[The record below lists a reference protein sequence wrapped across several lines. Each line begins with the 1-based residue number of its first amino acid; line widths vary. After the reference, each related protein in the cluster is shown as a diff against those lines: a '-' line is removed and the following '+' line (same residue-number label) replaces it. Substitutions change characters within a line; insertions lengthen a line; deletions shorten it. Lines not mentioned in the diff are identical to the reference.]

1 MKEYLLCI
9 DQGTTSSR
17 AIIFDSKG
25 EIVACE
31 QEEFRQ
37 IYPQPSWVEHE
48 PEDIW
53 QTTLNCLQSVVANST
68 VDVKQIASIGITNQ
82 RETTLVWNKQTGKC
96 IYPAIVWQ
104 DRRTADYCQ
113 TLKEQA
119 GLEARIQQKT
129 GLLLDPYFCAT
140 KIRWILDKVEGA
152 QELAEQGEL
161 LFGTVDSFLLWRLT
175 AGKAHATDV
184 TNASRTLLFDIQ
196 KQDWDDELLEL
207 FNIPKA
213 MLPEVKDC
221 AADFGCLDNDILGEP
236 VAIGAMIGDQQSALV
251 GHGCL
256 QEGEAKTTYG
266 TGCFLVLNS
275 GTHPIF
281 SDNRLLTTIAYRING
296 QAHYAMEGSIF
307 MGGATIQWIRDGLQ
321 VIEHANQTE
330 KLAEQTGYSNPVY
343 MVPAF
348 TGLGAPYWD
357 AQARGAILGLTRD
370 TGIKEIVTAGLQSVC
385 YQTQDLIETMKKD
398 GVHLNAMKV
407 DGGMVNN
414 TWLVQFLADL
424 LGIEIQRA
432 QMAEVTAWGAAFLA
446 GLNAGVFSELA
457 DIQKLD
463 KNIEEFSASIEPEKR
478 QALYSGWLEAVERIT
493 N

>member
-1 MKEYLLCI
+1 MNKYLLCI

-25 EIVACE
+25 EVIACE
-31 QEEFRQ
+31 QEEFQ
-37 IYPQPSWVEHE
+37 QLYPQPGWVEHE

-53 QTTLNCLQSVVANST
+53 NTTLNCLRSVVAHSSIEAR
-68 VDVKQIASIGITNQ
+68 QIVSIGITNQ
-82 RETTLVWNKQTGKC
+82 RETTLVWNKQTGQC

-104 DRRTADYCQ
+104 DRRTSDYCEA
-113 TLKEQA
+113 LKKQD
-119 GLEARIQQKT
+119 GLEAHIHQKT
-129 GLLLDPYFCAT
+129 GLLLDPYFSAT
-140 KIRWILDKVEGA
+140 KIRWILDEVEGA
-152 QELAEQGEL
+152 QNQAENGEL
-161 LFGTVDSFLLWRLT
+161 LFGTIDSFLLWRLT
-175 AGKAHATDV
+175 GEKVHATDV

-207 FNIPKA
+207 FNIPKS

-221 AADFGCLDNDILGEP
+221 AADFGSLDRKILGAP
-236 VAIGAMIGDQQSALV
+236 IPINAMIGDQQSALV

-256 QEGEAKTTYG
+256 QEGDAKTTYG
-266 TGCFLVLNS
+266 TGCFLVLNTGIS
-275 GTHPIF
+275 PVF
-281 SDNRLLTTIAYRING
+281 SENRLLTTIGYRIAGNT
-296 QAHYAMEGSIF
+296 HYAMEGSIF

-321 VIEHANQTE
+321 LIEHAKQSE
-330 KLAEQTGYSNPVY
+330 AMAEETGYNNPVY

-398 GVHLNAMKV
+398 GIDLSSMKV

-424 LGIEIQRA
+424 LGIKIQRA

-446 GLNAGVFSELA
+446 GLQAGVFSELS
-457 DIQKLD
+457 DIQTLN
-463 KNIEEFSASIEPEKR
+463 KNIENFHANIEPKKR
-478 QALYSGWLEAVERIT
+478 QALYSGWLEAVGRIKT
-493 N
+493 